1 MSDLN
6 SIAAWHAD
14 GAEPSPEIVAP
25 MKDAALQ
32 LLRAY
37 AFADLSSRLALFT
50 QEKSRGHVDYT
61 ARRVALRQCL
71 DDLERK

>member
-14 GAEPSPEIVAP
+14 GAEPSSELVATFR
-25 MKDAALQ
+25 ASALQ
-32 LLRAY
+32 LLHAY
-37 AFADLSSRLALFT
+37 AFSDLTSRLALFT